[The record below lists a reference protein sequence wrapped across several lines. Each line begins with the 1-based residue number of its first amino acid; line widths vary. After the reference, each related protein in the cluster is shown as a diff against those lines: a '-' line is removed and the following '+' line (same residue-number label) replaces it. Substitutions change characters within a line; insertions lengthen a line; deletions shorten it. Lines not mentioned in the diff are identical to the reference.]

1 MKNKKQMNAK
11 YLWTTSLGYSIT
23 KSTCTLLVPLTFIMF
38 EKTTRQNFNFVC
50 LLSSFADQLN
60 LKIVVCM

>member
-11 YLWTTSLGYSIT
+11 CLWTTSLGYSIT
-23 KSTCTLLVPLTFIMF
+23 KSTLLVPLTFIMF
-38 EKTTRQNFNFVC
+38 EKTTRQNFDFVR
-50 LLSSFADQLN
+50 LLSFFADQLN